1 MEDLQSFKG
10 VFGKIFGHKQEEYLM
25 LNSTQDDATQQLD
38 LENVVNQQV
47 SKPYQPDEIDHKVT
61 AYFGENLDEL
71 KQNLSGDKTQ
81 HEVLREYAQFFKPY
95 NESQEMCNSAFRKY
109 YDRQQTMLCIRFV
122 RYIQYQSIFSN
133 IQV

>member
-1 MEDLQSFKG
+1 MFDFFKNEWKLFMEDLQSFKG

-81 HEVLREYAQFFKPY
+81 HEV
-95 NESQEMCNSAFRKY
+95 
-109 YDRQQTMLCIRFV
+109 
-122 RYIQYQSIFSN
+122 
-133 IQV
+133 